1 MRLTSEQFADEMIK
15 DMETPNNPT
24 SFAEQ
29 LANMEKRINDRIAE
43 TEQAIFSKFDNL
55 TAPEP
60 TPEDVTEIEPD
71 NNEDVTIETETI
83 EEDKGE

>member
-15 DMETPNNPT
+15 DIETPNNPT

-55 TAPEP
+55 TAP
-60 TPEDVTEIEPD
+60 TPEEVTEIEPED
-71 NNEDVTIETETI
+71 GNEENIETETI
-83 EEDKGE
+83 EEEKGE

>member
-55 TAPEP
+55 TAPDP
-60 TPEDVTEIEPD
+60 TPEEVTEIEPED
-71 NNEDVTIETETI
+71 GNEVTIETETI
-83 EEDKGE
+83 EEEKGD